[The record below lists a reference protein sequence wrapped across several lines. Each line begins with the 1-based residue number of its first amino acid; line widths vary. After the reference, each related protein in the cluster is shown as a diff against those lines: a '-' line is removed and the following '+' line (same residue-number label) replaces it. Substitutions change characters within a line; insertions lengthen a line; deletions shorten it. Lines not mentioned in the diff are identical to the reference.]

1 MSAKFFEC
9 INCGLIDLGFEGE
22 ESKLPNSSNQCKH
35 TFYSLPNNPTVVH
48 STVRMMHESL
58 LDSWHERRKLMRLL
72 DIEAIR
78 ERETKAYL
86 KHIINR

>member
-9 INCGLIDLGFEGE
+9 TDCGLINLGFEGE
-22 ESKLPNSSNQCKH
+22 ESRLPVGSNCTHK
-35 TFYSLPNNPTVVH
+35 FSSLPNNPTVVH

-72 DIEAIR
+72 DIEAVR